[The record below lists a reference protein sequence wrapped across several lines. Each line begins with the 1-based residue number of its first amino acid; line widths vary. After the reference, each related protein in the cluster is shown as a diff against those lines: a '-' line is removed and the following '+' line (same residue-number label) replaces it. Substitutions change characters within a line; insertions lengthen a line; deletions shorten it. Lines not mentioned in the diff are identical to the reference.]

1 MLRALAAL
9 AACMLGLFALR
20 YAPVVR
26 ALRHWLRLVVIE
38 RGHRRLVGR
47 ARCEQH
53 WLLQRLRE
61 VQGQESQ
68 EELKS

>member
-1 MLRALAAL
+1 ML
-9 AACMLGLFALR
+9 LGLFALR

-26 ALRHWLRLVVIE
+26 ALRQWLRLVVIE

-61 VQGQESQ
+61 VQGQEIQ

>member
-1 MLRALAAL
+1 
-9 AACMLGLFALR
+9 
-20 YAPVVR
+20 VR
-26 ALRHWLRLVVIE
+26 ALRQWLRLVVIE

-61 VQGQESQ
+61 VQGQEIQ